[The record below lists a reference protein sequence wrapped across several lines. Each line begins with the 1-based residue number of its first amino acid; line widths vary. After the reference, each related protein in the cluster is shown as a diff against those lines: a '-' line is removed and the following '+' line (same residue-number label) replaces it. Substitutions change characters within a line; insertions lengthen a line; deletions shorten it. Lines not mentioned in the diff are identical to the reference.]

1 MSCRDVHATT
11 VFAFIITVVSVGGL
25 LVATLIPQWRVTK
38 LVTFNRNARNVTV
51 YDGLWAKC
59 VRQDGD
65 SSCYFYD
72 PEWYA
77 RVDQL
82 DLRILQFALPL
93 CLFFSFLS
101 LFLSMC
107 GMCKT
112 ACCAAA
118 PEVDSKSKCL
128 VNSAGCHLVAGMFLL
143 LGGSI
148 ALAPSVWFLFYTKEM
163 NRKYDSIFSDD
174 FAVYVAI
181 GCSGG
186 LLLAALLLFMWY
198 CMCKRLPSPFW
209 LPFPAM
215 SQSYSTQPLTANGY
229 PSPVYAPQTYV
240 PQVYAPSVLDAQAY
254 GQSQYGQSQYGQS
267 QYGQSQYG
275 QSQYGQSQYGQS
287 QYAASQSGGQGYV
300 PQMSAPEGY
309 GSEAGTSQAYGAH
322 SYAPSQAYGSGYSG
336 PRYST
341 RSRLSAIEID
351 IPVVT
356 QEL

>member
-1 MSCRDVHATT
+1 MSCRDIHATT
-11 VFAFIITVVSVGGL
+11 VFAFIIALVSVGGL
-25 LVATLIPQWRVTK
+25 LVATLVPQWRVTR
-38 LVTFNRNARNVTV
+38 LITFNRNARNVTV

-59 VRQDGD
+59 VCQEGS

-72 PEWYA
+72 SEWYA

-82 DLRILQFALPL
+82 DLRILQFALPFSI
-93 CLFFSFLS
+93 LFSSLS
-101 LFLSMC
+101 LLLSMC

-118 PEVDSKSKCL
+118 PEVNSKSKCL
-128 VNSAGCHLVAGMFLL
+128 VNSAGCQLVAGMFLFL
-143 LGGSI
+143 AGGI
-148 ALAPSVWFLFYTKEM
+148 AMAPSVWFLFYTKEM

-174 FAVYVAI
+174 FAAYVAI

-215 SQSYSTQPLTANGY
+215 SQSFSTQPLTSNGY

-254 GQSQYGQSQYGQS
+254 A
-267 QYGQSQYG
+267 
-275 QSQYGQSQYGQS
+275 QS
-287 QYAASQSGGQGYV
+287 QYAPSVGPQSQYAQSVG
-300 PQMSAPEGY
+300 PQSQYAQSVGPQSAPHVFMSQISAPDGY
-309 GSEAGTSQAYGAH
+309 GSEAGTSQAYGSH
-322 SYAPSQAYGSGYSG
+322 GYAPSQAYGSSYGG

-351 IPVVT
+351 IPVIT
-356 QEL
+356 QEH